1 MREKE
6 NQQGSPCNVQLNLKV
21 MGYIFKRITPYGG
34 KKNLLHFKSFFEW
47 HQKRHK
53 YDASNVQVNV
63 ELDGELH
70 EVEQVYYDK
79 DDMSIHIVASHDTIP
94 EPRYTPL
101 WHIEQGVRIMN
112 EPKRKKEENGGAA
125 G

>member
-1 MREKE
+1 M
-6 NQQGSPCNVQLNLKV
+6 
-21 MGYIFKRITPYGG
+21 
-34 KKNLLHFKSFFEW
+34 LHFRSFFEW

-53 YDASNVQVNV
+53 YDSRDVQVNV

-70 EVEQVYYDK
+70 EVEAAYYDK

-94 EPRYTPL
+94 EPSYTPL

-112 EPKRKKEENGGAA
+112 EPKRKKEENDGDA